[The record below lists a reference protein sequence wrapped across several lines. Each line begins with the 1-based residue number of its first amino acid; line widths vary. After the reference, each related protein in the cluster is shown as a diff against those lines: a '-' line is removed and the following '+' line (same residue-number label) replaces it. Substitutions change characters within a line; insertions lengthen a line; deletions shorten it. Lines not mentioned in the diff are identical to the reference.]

1 MALVKLSAKK
11 LSNQEVEEIVLKK
24 KNWILS
30 YSSPLKIILFGS
42 AARGEMTDSSDVDL
56 IVIYDN
62 STDLKKVQQ
71 ELFSKRPKDDW
82 PHDLLIL
89 TESDYEGQCQK
100 GGGACWLALTEG
112 KLIHERKKS

>member
-1 MALVKLSAKK
+1 MALMKLSAKK
-11 LSNQEVEEIVLKK
+11 LSSKEVEEIILKK

-30 YSSPLKIILFGS
+30 CSNPLKIILFGS

-62 STDLKKVQQ
+62 FSDLKKVQHD
-71 ELFSKRPKDDW
+71 LFLKRSKDDW

-89 TESDYEGQCQK
+89 SESDHERQCQK
-100 GGGACWLALTEG
+100 GGGACWLAQTEG
-112 KLIHERKKS
+112 KVIYERKKS